1 MSATES
7 NQIIPSSK
15 EMERR
20 PSIMQLIKEKQND
33 QDFNQKLNVA
43 ITLVMELFKVLM
55 GAFLVVFVPQKCG
68 DGICSINQN
77 INRDDDLSKSA
88 ISFNIITALSF
99 LALYFVEV
107 KRENKMINYLEVNRF
122 TPVDNE
128 SVGKALEKLSSVKKQ
143 NIWDYDGYYQKAG
156 YTTTAAFIINAIL
169 SIIVLHEN
177 YLDSKTV
184 TVFLTNI
191 LLMGLKVADV
201 FSTVNTKK
209 NVFYSAYLK
218 NKVQFNDVDPDK
230 IQLIADEEQT
240 TDVTETTP
248 INITDSVELSTT
260 GSHDIE
266 SNEESIV
273 HATSQQKV
281 DITSQSVDADGSI
294 DVLTDVSVDG
304 PIDAPVDA
312 PVDVD
317 MSTNSHEIFQDSH
330 PEEEKSEDN
339 AVELPTTADN
349 SV

>member
-1 MSATES
+1 MSSTDS
-7 NQIIPSSK
+7 NQIISSNK
-15 EMERR
+15 EIERR
-20 PSIMQLIKEKQND
+20 PSIMDIIKEKQND

-68 DGICSINQN
+68 DGICSISQN

-99 LALYFVEV
+99 LALYFIEV

-169 SIIVLHEN
+169 SIIVLHDN
-177 YLDSKTV
+177 YLDSKTI

-230 IQLIADEEQT
+230 IQLLTDEEQT

-248 INITDSVELSTT
+248 INITDSGELSTT
-260 GSHDIE
+260 RSHDIE

-273 HATSQQKV
+273 DATSQPKV
-281 DITSQSVDADGSI
+281 DITSQSVEADGSI
-294 DVLTDVSVDG
+294 DVPTDVSVDVHG
-304 PIDAPVDA
+304 EVE
-312 PVDVD
+312 
-317 MSTNSHEIFQDSH
+317 MSTNTHDIIFQDSL
-330 PEEEKSEDN
+330 PEEE
-339 AVELPTTADN
+339 TTQEVVDEQTTSPAN

>member
-1 MSATES
+1 MSSTDS
-7 NQIIPSSK
+7 NQIISSNK
-15 EMERR
+15 EKERR
-20 PSIMQLIKEKQND
+20 PSIMDMIKEKQND

-55 GAFLVVFVPQKCG
+55 GALLVVFVPQKCG
-68 DGICSINQN
+68 DGICSIDQN
-77 INRDDDLSKSA
+77 INRNDDLSKSA
-88 ISFNIITALSF
+88 LSFNIITALSF

-128 SVGKALEKLSSVKKQ
+128 SVGKALEKLSAVKKQ

-156 YTTTAAFIINAIL
+156 YVSTVAFTVNAIL

-230 IQLIADEEQT
+230 IQLLADDETPSE
-240 TDVTETTP
+240 VTETTP
-248 INITDSVELSTT
+248 INITDNVEVSNTR
-260 GSHDIE
+260 SHDIE
-266 SNEESIV
+266 SNEESV
-273 HATSQQKV
+273 VDATSQPKV
-281 DITSQSVDADGSI
+281 DTTSQPVEADGSI
-294 DVLTDVSVDG
+294 DV
-304 PIDAPVDA
+304 
-312 PVDVD
+312 PVDVHD
-317 MSTNSHEIFQDSH
+317 EVDVSTNTHDIIFQVSH
-330 PEEEKSEDN
+330 QVEETREEVVDESTTSP
-339 AVELPTTADN
+339 VET
-349 SV
+349 V

>member
-1 MSATES
+1 MSSIDS
-7 NQIIPSSK
+7 NQIISYNK
-15 EMERR
+15 EIERR
-20 PSIMQLIKEKQND
+20 PSIMDMIKEKQND

-68 DGICSINQN
+68 DGICSISQN

-88 ISFNIITALSF
+88 LSFNIITSVSF
-99 LALYFVEV
+99 LALYFIEV

-143 NIWDYDGYYQKAG
+143 NIWDYDRYYQKAG

-169 SIIVLHEN
+169 SIIVLHDN
-177 YLDSKTV
+177 YLDSKTI

-230 IQLIADEEQT
+230 IQLLTDEEQT

-260 GSHDIE
+260 RSHDIE

-273 HATSQQKV
+273 DATSQPKV
-281 DITSQSVDADGSI
+281 DITSQSVEADGSI
-294 DVLTDVSVDG
+294 DVPTDVSVDVH
-304 PIDAPVDA
+304 DEVE
-312 PVDVD
+312 
-317 MSTNSHEIFQDSH
+317 MSTNTHDIIFQDSL
-330 PEEEKSEDN
+330 PEEE
-339 AVELPTTADN
+339 TTQEVVDEQTTSPAN